1 MKKMKNQMEKN
12 FLAGALF
19 VGVLIFAISIN
30 VFYAYLV
37 ATLLSWILG
46 FVGISTIIGYSTFKF
61 MFVISLIAVFLFN
74 KSDKK

>member
-1 MKKMKNQMEKN
+1 MKNQMEKN

-46 FVGISTIIGYSTFKF
+46 FVGLSTIIGYSTFKF
-61 MFVISLIAVFLFN
+61 MFVISLIAVFLFS

>member
-1 MKKMKNQMEKN
+1 MKNQMEKN
-12 FLAGALF
+12 LLAGALF
-19 VGVLIFAISIN
+19 VGVLVFAISIN
-30 VFYAYLV
+30 VLYAYLV

>member
-1 MKKMKNQMEKN
+1 MKNQMEKN
-12 FLAGALF
+12 LLAGALF

-46 FVGISTIIGYSTFKF
+46 FVGLSTIIGYSTFKF
-61 MFVISLIAVFLFN
+61 MFVISLIAVLLFS

>member
-1 MKKMKNQMEKN
+1 MKNQMEKN
-12 FLAGALF
+12 LLAGALF

-30 VFYAYLV
+30 VFYACLV

-61 MFVISLIAVFLFN
+61 MFVISLIAVFLFS

>member
-1 MKKMKNQMEKN
+1 MKNQMEKN

-46 FVGISTIIGYSTFKF
+46 FVGISTMIGYSTFKF

>member
-1 MKKMKNQMEKN
+1 MKKQIITN
-12 FLAGALF
+12 FLVAVLSVGILLLF
-19 VGVLIFAISIN
+19 ASAIN
-30 VFYAYLV
+30 VLYAYLV

-61 MFVISLIAVFLFN
+61 MFVISLIAVFLFS